1 MVNDTKTTLQSH
13 VDSHLVLGDGVHGGR
28 DEGSLESD
36 ALGDR
41 SIERHRRGSEANV
54 AGKQQEVVVGETA
67 VLGSIHELVE
77 IESIVALVLLE
88 DVEGCGMVED
98 LGSTVEGRHCDISF
112 YGKKGMYKKRYEKRS
127 EVEDE
132 EKSIKEK

>member
-28 DEGSLESD
+28 NEGSLESD

-54 AGKQQEVVVGETA
+54 AGKQQEVVVGKTT

-112 YGKKGMYKKRYEKRS
+112 YGKR
-127 EVEDE
+127 
-132 EKSIKEK
+132 